1 MASLASR
8 TTPTH
13 PNNALGEIMK
23 PIIIVLLLATVGA
36 AGLSIA
42 QSNIKSADSNKTNG
56 VITIQC
62 EEKSASNRCLKV
74 PPLPEP
80 PAPPPP
86 PPPPELPT
94 LPEIYIPEALHAIC
108 ADKAAGTT
116 IRAQQ
121 SDSLQFSGTCVKR
134 DGKIMLDIDHIRQRK
149 QS

>member
-1 MASLASR
+1 
-8 TTPTH
+8 
-13 PNNALGEIMK
+13 MK
-23 PIIIVLLLATVGA
+23 PVIIVLLLATVGA
-36 AGLSIA
+36 AGLSFA
-42 QSNIKSADSNKTNG
+42 QSNIKSVDSNKTNG

-62 EEKSASNRCLKV
+62 EEQSASNRCLKV

-86 PPPPELPT
+86 PPPPELPS

-108 ADKAAGTT
+108 ADKAAGTK
-116 IRAQQ
+116 IKAQQ

-134 DGKIMLDIDHIRQRK
+134 DGKIILDIDHIRQRK